1 MKNIINNI
9 KSEKVFCF
17 FEDICSIPHVSF
29 HTDKLREYVEKFAI
43 EHGLRYVKD
52 ESGNIVIYKA
62 ASEGYENHDTVIIQG
77 HLDMVGAKEENSS
90 HDFLNDP
97 VLIDENAIEHG
108 FITAKGTT
116 LGGDDGIAV
125 AYALAI
131 LDDDNLSHPPLEAVF
146 TTNEE
151 VGLLGATDFDCSL
164 LSGRTLLNID
174 SEDEGVFL
182 MGSAG
187 GMRLDILIPVE
198 TVSAEADIV
207 SITISGLKGGHSG
220 DKIGTGRPSANVLMG
235 RVLGEIVDNFDANL
249 ISVNGG
255 VVDNAICNKC
265 VAMLAMNGTEGLE
278 LFCNE
283 LQNILKKEYWGI
295 EDNISVFV
303 GFSEKKTEKIISKAD
318 FKKLI
323 MALKSMPQGVIARNP
338 EDSDMVETSLNL
350 GIIKVN
356 TDGINMGYSIRS
368 SVESAKY
375 ELADR
380 LRYITEYLGGT
391 ITTSGI
397 YPAWTYN
404 PVSRVREIIGEIY
417 KEQTGKEPV
426 MKTIHAGLE
435 CGIFYN
441 RIPKLDIV
449 SYGPNIYDIHT
460 FDERMEIES
469 VRRVYELTT
478 ELLRRL

>member
-1 MKNIINNI
+1 MKNL
-9 KSEKVFCF
+9 KPEKVFYF
-17 FEDICSIPHVSF
+17 FEEICKIPHVSF
-29 HTDKLREYVEKFAI
+29 HTERISDYVEKFAI
-43 EHGLRYVKD
+43 EHSFRYVKD
-52 ESGNIVIYKA
+52 RSGNIVIYKE
-62 ASEGYENHDTVIIQG
+62 ASKGYEIHDAVIIQG
-77 HLDMVGAKEENSS
+77 HLDMVGAKEEDSL

-97 VLIDENAIEHG
+97 IIIDENALEQGI
-108 FITAKGTT
+108 ITARGTT
-116 LGGDDGIAV
+116 LGADDGIAV

-131 LDDDNLSHPPLEAVF
+131 LDDDSLAHPPLEVVF

-164 LSGRTLLNID
+164 LSGRVMLNID
-174 SEDEGVFL
+174 SEEEGVFL

-187 GMRLDILIPVE
+187 GMRLDVSIPVE
-198 TVSAEADIV
+198 TIPVVSEMV
-207 SITISGLKGGHSG
+207 TITISGLKGGHSG

-235 RVLGEIVDNFDANL
+235 RVLGTVDDKYDVKL

-255 VVDNAICNKC
+255 VVDNAISEKC
-265 VAMLAMNGTEGLE
+265 VAKLAVKNAYDLE
-278 LFCNE
+278 LLCDE
-283 LQNILKKEYWGI
+283 LQNILKKEYRGI
-295 EDNISVFV
+295 EDNISVLV
-303 GFSEKKTEKIISKAD
+303 EFSGKYTENVIDENSFI
-318 FKKLI
+318 KLL
-323 MALKSMPQGVIARNP
+323 MALKSMPQGVTARNP
-338 EDSDMVETSLNL
+338 EDISLVETSLNL
-350 GIIKVN
+350 GIIRVD
-356 TDGINMGYSIRS
+356 TDGIKLGYSIRS

-391 ITTSGI
+391 VNTSGI

-404 PVSRVREIIGEIY
+404 PVSKVREVIGEIY

-441 RIPKLDIV
+441 RIPGLDIV
-449 SYGPNIYDIHT
+449 SYGPDIYDIHT
-460 FDERMEIES
+460 FDERMEAES
-469 VRRVYELTT
+469 VQRVYELTK